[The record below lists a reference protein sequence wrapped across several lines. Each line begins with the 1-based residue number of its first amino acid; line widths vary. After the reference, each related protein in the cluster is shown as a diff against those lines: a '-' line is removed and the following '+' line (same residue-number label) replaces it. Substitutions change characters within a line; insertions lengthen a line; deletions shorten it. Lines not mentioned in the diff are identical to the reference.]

1 MNRNTYNNIISIIS
15 TITLIVA
22 IFFTINA
29 YQTAEEIR
37 EIKEETKNISENA
50 VNLYKI
56 AEILEFY
63 ETDYINPMSDDE
75 NYYMDTMLK
84 ALTKSM
90 DDKYGGYITAQE
102 AINVEKEL
110 TGEYVGVGIVISY
123 PENERYILVEEVYSG
138 TPADGVIN
146 VGDKIYK
153 INGIDANSEEGI
165 VELQEVATSGEKEV
179 ILTVD
184 NKDIVLPLE
193 KVNMDTIKISI
204 ENEIATISISNF
216 TENSGHEFVDEF
228 NELLRDNKVS
238 YLIFDVRNNGGGDK
252 DAVTQIIDRLAPAG
266 EIYTEKY
273 KNAENIVESDAECVD
288 IPIYILGNENS
299 ASASELFIM
308 SLQDTNNATFIG
320 SQTFG
325 KSTILGY
332 YPLADG
338 SSVLMS
344 VGYYYPPS
352 DRFIEGV
359 GIVPDIVEEENAMA
373 VALQMI
379 NGEK

>member
-1 MNRNTYNNIISIIS
+1 LNRNTYNNIISIIS